1 MGLSDFKFKEADFAG
16 KKIADLSDTP
26 SSDGMGAAEL
36 KAYFDYIPKA
46 MIALGVINGI
56 IDELGSTAGAGSIGA
71 AVSDV
76 TGIDVQTILS
86 SLKTLIDDR
95 YTKSTVDNLLDSK
108 ASTTT
113 VSGMIASVDFDTQT
127 GVFTFTEQGGTVHT
141 FDTALEQVVTNWDYD
156 EQTQKLVLTLESG
169 ETKNIDLSAF
179 VTINE
184 FLNSDTIDFSV
195 NGAKVTANI
204 KQGSITDSMFES
216 SLLTA
221 IQTYAQSCQNDAQT
235 ASAAASNA
243 GSYSD
248 TASAAATAAGNSE
261 RSAAGSASSA
271 ATDAG
276 KAENEAK
283 KAQSYAVGGTGTRQG
298 EDTDN
303 AKYYAQQAREAA
315 GQDFVTQS
323 ELTTALDGKVDKE
336 AGKGLS
342 KNDYNDTDKEKVGN
356 LPTDTNVELNKKA
369 NKPTTITGT
378 LAIGSTSIILTSP
391 AITENST
398 VSVFTSKY
406 DVSPIN
412 VVAETGKVT
421 LTFEVQTEVISV
433 KVEVATSGVYGGSA
447 FIQGEL
453 AAGESTLTLN
463 DSSITANSIVNV
475 YTDKYP
481 VAAKSITVEN
491 GTITVVFKPQTTK
504 MQVKVEVR

>member
-1 MGLSDFKFKEADFAG
+1 MGLSDFKFKEADIAG

-46 MIALGVINGI
+46 MIALGVINSM

-95 YTKSTVDNLLDSK
+95 YTKSTVDNLLDGK

-184 FLNSDTIDFSV
+184 FMDSDTIAFSV
-195 NGAKVTANI
+195 NGAKVSANI

-221 IQTYAQSCQNDAQT
+221 IQAYAQSCQSNAQT

-248 TASAAATAAGNSE
+248 AASAAATAAGNSE
-261 RSAAGSASSA
+261 RSASGSASSA

-276 KAENEAK
+276 NANSSAIS
-283 KAQSYAVGGTGTRQG
+283 AQSYAVGGTGTRQG

-323 ELTTALDGKVDKE
+323 ELTTALGGKVDKE
-336 AGKGLS
+336 AGKDLS
-342 KNDYNDTDKEKVGN
+342 TNDYDDTDKGKVDN
-356 LPTDTNVELNKKA
+356 LPEDTNTVLSKKED
-369 NKPTTITGT
+369 KPIVLTGSLAIDSTTIV
-378 LAIGSTSIILTSP
+378 LSDASIAQTSIIDIYTDKFGVGP
-391 AITENST
+391 M
-398 VSVFTSKY
+398 
-406 DVSPIN
+406 N
-412 VVAETGKVT
+412 VVTETGKIT
-421 LTFEVQTEVISV
+421 LTFEAQTSV
-433 KVEVATSGVYGGSA
+433 LGVR
-447 FIQGEL
+447 
-453 AAGESTLTLN
+453 
-463 DSSITANSIVNV
+463 
-475 YTDKYP
+475 
-481 VAAKSITVEN
+481 
-491 GTITVVFKPQTTK
+491 
-504 MQVKVEVR
+504 VEVRK

>member
-1 MGLSDFKFKEADFAG
+1 MGLADFKFKEADFAG

-71 AVSDV
+71 AVNEV

-95 YTKSTVDNLLDSK
+95 YTKSTVDNLLDGK

-216 SLLTA
+216 SLLAA
-221 IQTYAQSCQNDAQT
+221 IQAYAQSCQSNAQT

-248 TASAAATAAGNSE
+248 AAGTAATAAGNSE
-261 RSAAGSASSA
+261 RSAAGFASSA
-271 ATDAG
+271 ATDARN
-276 KAENEAK
+276 ANSSAIT
-283 KAQSYAVGGTGTRQG
+283 AQSYAVGGTGTRQG

-303 AKYYAQQAREAA
+303 AKYYYQMAKEVV
-315 GQDFVTQS
+315 GEDFVTRS
-323 ELTTALDGKVDKE
+323 ELTTALDDKVDKE
-336 AGKGLS
+336 AGKDLS
-342 KNDYNDTDKEKVGN
+342 TNDYNNTDKGKVDN
-356 LPTDTNVELNKKA
+356 LPANTNTALAGKVDKIAGKGLSTNDYTTTEKNKVANLPANTNAELMSTA
-369 NKPTTITGT
+369 KPTQME
-378 LAIGSTSIILTSP
+378 GSQ
-391 AITENST
+391 
-398 VSVFTSKY
+398 K
-406 DVSPIN
+406 
-412 VVAETGKVT
+412 
-421 LTFEVQTEVISV
+421 Q
-433 KVEVATSGVYGGSA
+433 
-447 FIQGEL
+447 
-453 AAGESTLTLN
+453 
-463 DSSITANSIVNV
+463 
-475 YTDKYP
+475 
-481 VAAKSITVEN
+481 
-491 GTITVVFKPQTTK
+491 
-504 MQVKVEVR
+504 

>member
-1 MGLSDFKFKEADFAG
+1 MGLADFKFKEADFAG

-71 AVSDV
+71 AVNEV

-95 YTKSTVDNLLDSK
+95 YTKSTVDNLLDGK

-216 SLLTA
+216 SLLAA
-221 IQTYAQSCQNDAQT
+221 IQAYAQSCQSNAQT

-248 TASAAATAAGNSE
+248 AAGTAATAAGNSE
-261 RSAAGSASSA
+261 RSAAGFASSA
-271 ATDAG
+271 ATDARN
-276 KAENEAK
+276 ANSSAIT
-283 KAQSYAVGGTGTRQG
+283 AQSYAVGGTGTRQG

-303 AKYYAQQAREAA
+303 AKYYYQMAKEVV
-315 GQDFVTQS
+315 GEDFVTRS
-323 ELTTALDGKVDKE
+323 ELTTALDDKVDKE
-336 AGKGLS
+336 AGKDLS
-342 KNDYNDTDKEKVGN
+342 TNDYNNTDKGKVDN
-356 LPTDTNVELNKKA
+356 LPANTNTALAGKVDKIAGKGLSTNDYTTTEKNKVANLPANTNAELNKKA
-369 NKPTTITGT
+369 NTSDVYSKTDADGRFAKTVTYTATVGTAWTAKTGYVQQTITVNGI
-378 LAIGSTSIILTSP
+378 LATDNPIIDLVTST
-391 AITENST
+391 ADFAAQQE
-398 VSVFTSKY
+398 
-406 DVSPIN
+406 
-412 VVAETGKVT
+412 AWGKV
-421 LTFEVQTEVISV
+421 F
-433 KVEVATSGVYGGSA
+433 KVTTA
-447 FIQGEL
+447 
-453 AAGESTLTLN
+453 
-463 DSSITANSIVNV
+463 ANSITL
-475 YTDKYP
+475 YASEATTT
-481 VAAKSITVEN
+481 AISIQLK
-491 GTITVVFKPQTTK
+491 VV
-504 MQVKVEVR
+504 R